1 MNAPSAPPSAHRLRL
16 AAWVE
21 SRPVQRIVVAVIV
34 VNAITLGLETFE
46 NAPARVLHAIDL
58 ACLIVFVVELS
69 LKLYAN
75 GLRFFRSSWNVF
87 DLLVVVVA
95 LVPGSGGFAVL
106 RALRVL
112 RVLRLISAVP
122 RLRQVVG
129 ALMAAVPGMLS
140 IGALLGL
147 LFYVSAVMA
156 TMLFADTDPERFGT
170 LWASLFSLFQ
180 IMTLDSWSALVLPI
194 MTAHP
199 WAWMFF
205 VPFVLISA
213 FAVLNLFIAV
223 IVDSMQHLKPP
234 AAETD
239 EDGAAV
245 AASPEDLPDDPFDE
259 GVLVPAE
266 ELGQL
271 RAELAALRGE
281 VSTLTQAL
289 RVGDASGA
297 TVSTVTRP
305 APLSAADDRVS
316 SGGDDDP
323 STHVR

>member
-1 MNAPSAPPSAHRLRL
+1 M
-16 AAWVE
+16 
-21 SRPVQRIVVAVIV
+21 QRIVIAVII
-34 VNAITLGLETFE
+34 VNAITLGLETFQ
-46 NAPARVLHAIDL
+46 NVPQQVLHAVDL
-58 ACLIVFVVELS
+58 ACLIVFVVELT
-69 LKLYAN
+69 LKLYAH

-95 LVPGSGGFAVL
+95 LVPGSGAFAVL

-147 LFYVSAVMA
+147 LFYVSGVMA

-180 IMTLDSWSALVLPI
+180 VMTLDSWSALVLPI
-194 MTAHP
+194 MAEHA
-199 WAWMFF
+199 WAWAFF

-234 AAETD
+234 AEEH
-239 EDGAAV
+239 EDGTALAP
-245 AASPEDLPDDPFDE
+245 SPAPARSHDEGLPDDPFEE

-289 RVGDASGA
+289 RIGASSGA
-297 TVSTVTRP
+297 ATASTVTSA
-305 APLSAADDRVS
+305 APLSGADGRVPT
-316 SGGDDDP
+316 GGDDDT

>member
-1 MNAPSAPPSAHRLRL
+1 M
-16 AAWVE
+16 
-21 SRPVQRIVVAVIV
+21 QRIVVAVIV
-34 VNAITLGLETFE
+34 VNAITLGLETFQNVPRE
-46 NAPARVLHAIDL
+46 VLHAVDL
-58 ACLIVFVVELS
+58 ACLSVFVVELT
-69 LKLYAN
+69 LKLYAH

-95 LVPGSGGFAVL
+95 LVPGSGAFAVL

-156 TMLFADTDPERFGT
+156 TMLFAGTDPERFGT

-180 IMTLDSWSALVLPI
+180 VMTLDSWSALVLPI
-194 MTAHP
+194 MAEHS
-199 WAWMFF
+199 WAWAFF

-234 AAETD
+234 
-239 EDGAAV
+239 EDDAGGSSSAPAGSQ
-245 AASPEDLPDDPFDE
+245 AEDLPDDPFEE

-271 RAELAALRGE
+271 RTELAALRGE

-289 RVGDASGA
+289 RNGASSGA
-297 TVSTVTRP
+297 TTASTATSA
-305 APLSAADDRVS
+305 APLSAADGRVPE
-316 SGGDDDP
+316 GGDDDT